1 MAAGIVVRMRG
12 SITVQAKPGGS
23 NCQSALPTGS
33 NCLPVLPAYSPNMAS
48 INSRASKGWRSS
60 ICSPTPI

>member
-23 NCQSALPTGS
+23 NRKK
-33 NCLPVLPAYSPNMAS
+33 
-48 INSRASKGWRSS
+48 RASNARPYRVNGKADF
-60 ICSPTPI
+60 

>member
-12 SITVQAKPGGS
+12 SILVQAKPGGS

-33 NCLPVLPAYSPNMAS
+33 ITVQAKPGGSN
-48 INSRASKGWRSS
+48 
-60 ICSPTPI
+60 